1 METKEKLTFKNIFL
15 ILAILL
21 IILPFLT
28 TFSEQLTGL
37 IQKTP
42 LYLFI
47 QYHIVPYEV
56 RIVALILNLLQIPTG
71 FSGDQLSV
79 AGQPLT
85 VTWNCL
91 GWQSVLFLS
100 ASLFTGLQGQFKLS
114 SKVEAAAIGI
124 LGTFWMNILRIVFVS
139 ILGGYL
145 PSVFAVVFHD
155 YFATLIT
162 ALWLFFFWWFSYAFV
177 LQTKELTVDD

>member
-15 ILAILL
+15 VLAILL
-21 IILPFLT
+21 VILPFLT
-28 TFSEQLTGL
+28 TFSEQLTGI

-47 QYHIVPYEV
+47 QNHIVPVEV
-56 RIVALILNLLQIPTG
+56 RIVALILSLLQIPVGIDTN
-71 FSGDQLSV
+71 SLTV
-79 AGQPLT
+79 AGQPLQ

-91 GWQSVLFLS
+91 GWQSVLFLLVS
-100 ASLFTGLQGQFKLS
+100 FFTGLQGAFKLS
-114 SKVEAAAIGI
+114 SKVEAAAIGL
-124 LGTFWMNILRIVFVS
+124 LGTFWINILRITFIS
-139 ILGGYL
+139 ILGGYF

-162 ALWLFFFWWFSYAFV
+162 AAWLFFFWYFAYTFV
-177 LQTKELTVDD
+177 LAPRTETR